1 MANVLFIR
9 FKQHLI
15 VGVCVYTCMFMC
27 VMIHIL
33 MIWVS
38 LLHPSFSPQ
47 HVISHFC
54 ETCQVLKYLYTRYS
68 FISNMLL
75 TVN

>member
-27 VMIHIL
+27 VMIHSE
-33 MIWVS
+33 S
-38 LLHPSFSPQ
+38 L
-47 HVISHFC
+47 ISHG
-54 ETCQVLKYLYTRYS
+54 
-68 FISNMLL
+68 
-75 TVN
+75 